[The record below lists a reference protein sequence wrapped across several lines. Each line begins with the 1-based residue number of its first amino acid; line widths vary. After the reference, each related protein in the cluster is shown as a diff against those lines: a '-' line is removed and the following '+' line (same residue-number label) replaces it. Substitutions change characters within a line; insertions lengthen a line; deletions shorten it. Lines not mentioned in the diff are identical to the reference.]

1 MYLAEN
7 KAKGTDKTIA
17 INVPSTAISIVSIME
32 NTNDLKSEKS
42 GGNILEKISPSKR
55 GTILLNLED
64 ELCKVNNKIRIWHI
78 PLGDKNSLRNLRGIK
93 F

>member
-1 MYLAEN
+1 MNSSIIDVPKSYKNIIEI
-7 KAKGTDKTIA
+7 KKTEIDGEGLL
-17 INVPSTAISIVSIME
+17 NVYV
-32 NTNDLKSEKS
+32 NF
-42 GGNILEKISPSKR
+42 LEKVSPSKR

-64 ELCKVNNKIRIWHI
+64 EFCKVNNKIRIWHI

>member
-1 MYLAEN
+1 MFLAEN

-42 GGNILEKISPSKR
+42 EATFLKKY
-55 GTILLNLED
+55 L
-64 ELCKVNNKIRIWHI
+64 KVI
-78 PLGDKNSLRNLRGIK
+78 
-93 F
+93 

>member
-1 MYLAEN
+1 MNQLIIDIPKIYKNIIEII
-7 KAKGTDKTIA
+7 KTEIDEEGLH
-17 INVPSTAISIVSIME
+17 NVYV
-32 NTNDLKSEKS
+32 NF
-42 GGNILEKISPSKR
+42 LEKVSPSKR

-64 ELCKVNNKIRIWHI
+64 EFCKVNNKIRIWHI

>member
-1 MYLAEN
+1 MNQSIINIPKSYKNFIEI
-7 KAKGTDKTIA
+7 KKTEIDEEGLF
-17 INVPSTAISIVSIME
+17 NVYV
-32 NTNDLKSEKS
+32 NF
-42 GGNILEKISPSKR
+42 LEKVSPSKR
-55 GTILLNLED
+55 GTILLDLED

>member
-1 MYLAEN
+1 MTKLVIDIPKNY
-7 KAKGTDKTIA
+7 K
-17 INVPSTAISIVSIME
+17 
-32 NTNDLKSEKS
+32 
-42 GGNILEKISPSKR
+42 NILEIKKTDYDEEGLFNVYVNFLKKIPPSKR

-64 ELCKVNNKIRIWHI
+64 ELCRFNDKIRIWHI